1 MIDQKHFS
9 AEQIDFLDKFFKEN
23 PWAESAQIESIVKE
37 TGLTETMIKAYLEQR
52 RAKWNSM
59 YSSNGYLNYS
69 TNEFPNDIPI
79 QPSFHHTHQPF
90 LGHNSMK
97 NEFELGSTRMFA
109 TLSFSRFVFYSFELF
124 FRIQ

>member
-23 PWAESAQIESIVKE
+23 PWAESAQLESIVKE
-37 TGLTETMIKAYLEQR
+37 TGLNESMIKSYLDQR

-59 YSSNGYLNYS
+59 YSSNNYLNYS
-69 TNEFPNDIPI
+69 NNEFGSDS
-79 QPSFHHTHQPF
+79 SFHHAHQQF

-97 NEFELGSTRMFA
+97 NEFDLGSTR
-109 TLSFSRFVFYSFELF
+109 SFRKKKKRFEHFSFLIF
-124 FRIQ
+124 IV